1 MTEEMANSV
10 LNNVSRAVGALK
22 AELRVAEHE
31 GPMSICSA
39 NVRTDD
45 RATVH
50 ILGSGWVKL
59 CGIFREY
66 QVEVHGEY
74 DKDKPWNERC
84 FKLWF
89 IYNNVE
95 FFCLMTGKEL
105 LNVGC
110 ALPCE
115 GKTIKRS
122 GGVDQWLKG
131 VQCTAV

>member
-1 MTEEMANSV
+1 MTEEMANMV
-10 LNNVSRAVGALK
+10 LNNVSRAANALK
-22 AELRVAEHE
+22 AELRVAEME
-31 GPMSICSA
+31 GPMSIYSGSINPSGTA
-39 NVRTDD
+39 E
-45 RATVH
+45 VH

-66 QVEVHGEY
+66 HVKVHGDY
-74 DKDKPWNERC
+74 DKDKPWAERC

-89 IYNNVE
+89 IHNNVE

-122 GGVDQWLKG
+122 GGVDQWLKD

>member
-1 MTEEMANSV
+1 MTEEMANNV
-10 LNNVSRAVGALK
+10 LDNVSRALAALK
-22 AELRVAEHE
+22 AELRVAEQE

-39 NVRTDD
+39 VVDNNG

-50 ILGSGWVKL
+50 ILWSGWVKL

-66 QVEVHGEY
+66 QVEVNGEY

-84 FKLWF
+84 FKLWY

-115 GKTIKRS
+115 GNTIKRS
-122 GGVDQWLKG
+122 GGVDQWLRD
-131 VQCTAV
+131 VQSTAV